1 MSTEVQVSEDKE
13 TIKFR
18 LLRVQ
23 TPMLMVVNGKK
34 LGIEKQA
41 PAKLSITAQSE

>member
-1 MSTEVQVSEDKE
+1 MSTEVQAFEDEE

-18 LLRVQ
+18 LLWVQ
-23 TPMLMVVNGKK
+23 ALMLMVIHGKK

-41 PAKLSITAQSE
+41 PVALMISLV